1 MFHLHC
7 PKCGAWAVV
16 PDLRDPDAALQCSC
30 CPLDH
35 HHGQAA
41 SSCPGITAGHP
52 GVACHRVDHE
62 NCQLRT
68 PLGEPCPGGHCTPG
82 DPDCRVCRP
91 ITITP
96 LPGAINVGAA

>member
-16 PDLRDPDAALQCSC
+16 PDLRDPDAALQCGC

-35 HHGQAA
+35 HHGHAA
-41 SSCPGITAGHP
+41 N
-52 GVACHRVDHE
+52 ACAC
-62 NCQLRT
+62 N
-68 PLGEPCPGGHCTPG
+68 G
-82 DPDCRVCRP
+82 DPGLDPGHEDCTVCRP

-96 LPGAINVGAA
+96 LPGTINVGAA